1 MKGQRVLQ
9 SKFTSGLVCPTCYA
23 ELAADPVTLT
33 CKSCSAIYPIRQG
46 IPFFAEPPVRQGFD
60 ASFHEEAYAGT
71 STRARLYNSLKRLIT
86 SEYSPHDTLNSF
98 LASVPEHAIVIEFGS
113 GARRIRSDVLNID
126 LFPAPNVDL
135 VADIEHTPLPSNS
148 VDYVILDSVI
158 EHVPNPAAVVD
169 EVMRVLRPGGK
180 LLCINPFLF
189 PYHGYPAHY
198 CNFTKD
204 GIEQLLRRFGSVEVQ
219 THQGPTSAIVN
230 ILSEYVGVIVGRE
243 NRTRYMLAK
252 GAVLTLTFPLKFI
265 DKLLVDRPESHRIA
279 SMLSTIAIK

>member
-9 SKFTSGLVCPTCYA
+9 SKFTSGLVCPACH
-23 ELAADPVTLT
+23 AALVTGPGALT
-33 CKSCSAIYPIRQG
+33 CKSCSAIYPVRKG
-46 IPFFAEPPVRQGFD
+46 IPFFAEPPTRQGFD

-71 STRARLYNSLKRLIT
+71 STRARFYNSLKRLIT

-98 LASVPEHAIVIEFGS
+98 LTSVPQQSTVIEFGS

-126 LFPAPNVDL
+126 LFPGPNVDL
-135 VADIEHTPLPSNS
+135 VADIERTPLPSDS
-148 VDYVILDSVI
+148 VDYIILDSVI

-169 EVMRVLRPGGK
+169 EVLRVLKPGGK

-204 GIEQLLRRFGSVEVQ
+204 GIEQLLRRFGRVEVQ

-265 DKLLVDRPESHRIA
+265 DKLLVDRPESHRIS
-279 SMLSTIAIK
+279 SMLGTIATK